1 MADGGALGTIAGEHG
16 KRVKQAHL
24 IYVAFRDE
32 PDPVEKIAQVLALL
46 GGGRGAP
53 PTQAEAWRPPPP
65 GGQPPPQGGGVWGG
79 RAAPPPTMDE
89 ARAFAKGLWHEVL
102 VEAVGEARDDE

>member
-46 GGGRGAP
+46 GWRGCA
-53 PTQAEAWRPPPP
+53 T
-65 GGQPPPQGGGVWGG
+65 
-79 RAAPPPTMDE
+79 PTMDE
-89 ARAFAKGLWHEVL
+89 ARAFAKGLWHEVF